1 MNLVAVAPLL
11 LRLAVPQDPSPA
23 DTLPGHV
30 VLMGATLSTR
40 DVRLGELFELAIV
53 ARIPPGHSV
62 YFPDTLETRNGIE
75 SAAAARWTAE
85 PIGGDSA
92 ELTIVYALRSFV
104 GGALALPEP
113 QIVLHRPTGGRA
125 LTAEAAGGVAPT
137 AEPAVAAAGVRIGR
151 WADVATL
158 EPGRFTR
165 RTILPAS
172 VRVVPVLPLERP
184 RGGFSPRPAA
194 DVMGGDWSPPV
205 LGLLGFVA
213 LIVLGTTGLAAQWT
227 AARIRPWLTA
237 RRAEVGPPAQSPRDR
252 ALAEL
257 DAILAEGLH
266 RSGRLDELYTRGSHA
281 VRRYLDVV
289 EVGCSPAL
297 TDRELIAHLIN
308 AAGASRIA
316 GLGSVLLR
324 AEVVRFGMHRP
335 DPGEA
340 EADVTR
346 LREWVQWYPSPAN
359 PTCVETSSG
368 FRLSP
373 E

>member
-1 MNLVAVAPLL
+1 MNVLAVAPLL
-11 LRLAVPQDPSPA
+11 LSLAVPQDPSPA

-30 VLMGATLSTR
+30 VLTGATLSTR
-40 DVRLGELFELAIV
+40 DVQLGEPFELAIV
-53 ARIPPGHSV
+53 ARIPPGHIV

-113 QIVLHRPTGGRA
+113 QIVLHRPLGGRG
-125 LTAEAAGGVAPT
+125 LTAEAAGGVAPR
-137 AEPAVAAAGVRIGR
+137 AEPAVEAASVQVGR

-165 RTILPAS
+165 RMIVPAS
-172 VRVVPVLPLERP
+172 VRVGPVLPLERP
-184 RGGFSPRPAA
+184 REGFSPRPAA
-194 DVMGGDWSPPV
+194 DVVGGDWSPPV

-237 RRAEVGPPAQSPRDR
+237 RRPEVAPRPQSPRDR
-252 ALAEL
+252 ALADL
-257 DAILAEGLH
+257 DAILAEGLQ
-266 RSGRLDELYTRGSHA
+266 RSGRLDELYTRGAHA
-281 VRRYLDVV
+281 VRRYLAVV
-289 EVGCSPAL
+289 EAGCTPAL
-297 TDRELIAHLIN
+297 TDRELIAHLLGV
-308 AAGASRIA
+308 AGASRIA
-316 GLGSVLLR
+316 ALGGVLLR
-324 AEVVRFGMHRP
+324 AEVVRFGVHRP
-335 DPGEA
+335 DPREA

-346 LREWVQWYPSPAN
+346 LRDWVREYPVRDYAQPPGGSAGER
-359 PTCVETSSG
+359 VSE
-368 FRLSP
+368 
-373 E
+373 